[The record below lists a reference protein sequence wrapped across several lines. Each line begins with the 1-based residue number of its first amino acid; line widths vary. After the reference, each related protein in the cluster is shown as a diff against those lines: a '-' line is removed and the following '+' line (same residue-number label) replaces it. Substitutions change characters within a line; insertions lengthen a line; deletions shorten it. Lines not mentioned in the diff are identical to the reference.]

1 MPIKVDLN
9 SIGNS
14 GKIFQQPPISN
25 VFSYLRT
32 KDVNDIKVQIVK
44 SQAILQFTHTHIYA
58 LIVRDTIS

>member
-25 VFSYLRT
+25 VFSYLRS
-32 KDVNDIKVQIVK
+32 KDVSNIKVQIVK
-44 SQAILQFTHTHIYA
+44 SKAILQFTHLRMHI
-58 LIVRDTIS
+58 